1 MDCRRHE
8 REAAAA
14 RITETL
20 LECNESESDA
30 RWNMEMRE
38 KEEWANTYAVLH
50 TLVHDASREC
60 IHAEEM
66 VHRRRCEQTLLQ
78 WFVQDEAT
86 TVLTG
91 AAKLSNADSRQ
102 FSCLVQ

>member
-30 RWNMEMRE
+30 RWNTEMEE
-38 KEEWANTYAVLH
+38 KEERAKTYAKVH
-50 TLVHDASREC
+50 SLVEDVSRKRLET
-60 IHAEEM
+60 EEK

-91 AAKLSNADSRQ
+91 AAKLSNADSRH
-102 FSCLVQ
+102 FSCVVQ